1 MKQPKHSR
9 AGQEGFT
16 LVELLVVTSI
26 IGILSVLGLQSVD
39 KLRESLYKAA
49 NEALVRD
56 AFTSLQAGQID
67 SDLFGSEIYEAQW
80 VKGALV
86 SSSGDTSAW
95 APGAEGAASGNTT
108 LYLRVNNLV
117 SDTTLPGQYKYFITA
132 RQCGGKVARSFAETG
147 SGARVEFNFLEGSP
161 C

>member
-108 LYLRVNNLV
+108 LYLRVNPASTSISLR
-117 SDTTLPGQYKYFITA
+117 PGNV
-132 RQCGGKVARSFAETG
+132 VARWHVHLPKQDRE
-147 SGARVEFNFLEGSP
+147 LE
-161 C
+161 